1 MCAFKVL
8 QFNMQ
13 FGQNWNEA
21 NPDFAPI
28 IAKYRMITNAAAAS
42 TPTATSAAAVP
53 ATNK

>member
-28 IAKYRMITNAAAAS
+28 NIDLTIAEIRDHDADI
-42 TPTATSAAAVP
+42 VLLQEV
-53 ATNK
+53 